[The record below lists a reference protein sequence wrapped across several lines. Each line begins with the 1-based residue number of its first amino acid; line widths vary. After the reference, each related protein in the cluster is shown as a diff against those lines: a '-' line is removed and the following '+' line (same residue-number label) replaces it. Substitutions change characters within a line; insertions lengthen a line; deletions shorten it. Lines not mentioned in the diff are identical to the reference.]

1 MIIKELVKLVKYES
15 KHGSFKTIFGRTITK
30 QFNLFRIIWV
40 MKAKGHQVILNTES
54 VRTLSHFRLK
64 FKTPSTC
71 CLEILKITQVN
82 KPTYHTACI
91 CDHLLSLC
99 AYVHH
104 VKMME
109 FPMKYVKQ
117 IVHAYLQPHLKTSWN
132 CFKIISSS
140 RQLSFQSWTCEYI
153 RLVHGTFCCRA
164 PEQGG

>member
-1 MIIKELVKLVKYES
+1 MWNTNLNMVLSKQSLAERSQNNSICSEQFEWWKQKDTKLYWTQNQLGPFHTFSSDWRLHLQAV
-15 KHGSFKTIFGRTITK
+15 
-30 QFNLFRIIWV
+30 NLSIY
-40 MKAKGHQVILNTES
+40 
-54 VRTLSHFRLK
+54 
-64 FKTPSTC
+64 
-71 CLEILKITQVN
+71 EILKITLVN
-82 KPTYHTACI
+82 ILHI
-91 CDHLLSLC
+91 CSLYLWSLLSLC